1 MQIPSLDADLDA
13 IFAHA
18 GDTVK
23 IGGVTGRG
31 SLRREPIEA
40 ATDSGLKVIGKR
52 YQLTVRDG
60 AFSGYAQ
67 DVAVEVNGDD
77 FKIEN
82 IGVVGPD
89 RCRRLI
95 LVEAD

>member
-1 MQIPSLDADLDA
+1 MRIPSLESDLDA
-13 IFAHA
+13 IFEHA

-31 SLRREPIEA
+31 SYRREAIEA
-40 ATDSGLKVIGKR
+40 LTDAGLKVIGHR
-52 YQLTVRDG
+52 HVVTVRDG

-89 RCRRLI
+89 GLRRLI
-95 LVEAD
+95 VVEAD

>member
-1 MQIPSLDADLDA
+1 MQIPSLASDLDA

-23 IGGVTGRG
+23 ILGVTGKG
-31 SLRREPIEA
+31 SLRTEAIEV
-40 ATDSGLKVIGKR
+40 ATDAGLKVIGKR
-52 YQLTVRDG
+52 QTLTVRDG

-77 FKIEN
+77 YKIEN
-82 IGVVGPD
+82 IGVVGAD
-89 RCRRLI
+89 GCRRLI